1 MLHAIRRTS
10 SNLTLQVVVAL
21 FAGAALGVLWPSF
34 AVSLQAL
41 SDTFIKLIKMV
52 IPPIAFLT
60 IVIGIAEVS
69 DLKKVGRIGGSALLY
84 FEVAST
90 LALIIGL
97 IVVNLVRPGDGFDR
111 SRVGAV
117 AVDVTKYASAS
128 ADRYMV
134 DLLSN
139 IVPDNA
145 VAAFAKG
152 DLLQIVFFAIAFGCA
167 AVLIGERA
175 KPFVVVA
182 QAANDILFQ
191 LVALI
196 MRLAPLGAFGAMA
209 FTVGR
214 YGVGS
219 ILVLGHMLLSVYL
232 TCALFVAVVL
242 GAIARAYGFSLFRF
256 IRYIGAEVLVVLG
269 TCSSESV
276 LPRLMT
282 KLQRLGCSK
291 SSVGLVL
298 PVGYSFN
305 ADGTAIYLSM
315 ASLFIAQAYGID
327 MSFGQQLG
335 LLLLLLVT
343 SKGSG
348 SVAGSG
354 FVVLAATLSATH
366 VLPVEGLLL
375 IIGID
380 RFMSEARSVTN
391 IIGNSLAT
399 VVVAKMS
406 GEFDPAAAEAA
417 YAEAFGPDVPFQQGR
432 SRRPAAVSPPVDGP
446 AARGDRKAVLTK
458 STWEQC
464 P

>member
-1 MLHAIRRTS
+1 MPNAIRRKF
-10 SNLTLQVVVAL
+10 SNLTVQVIAAL
-21 FAGAALGVLWPSF
+21 CLGAAIGILLPNF
-34 AVSLQAL
+34 AVSLQGL
-41 SDTFIKLIKMV
+41 SDVFIKLIKMV

-69 DLKKVGRIGGSALLY
+69 DLKKVGKVGGSALLY

-90 LALIIGL
+90 LALVIGM
-97 IVVNLVRPGDGFDR
+97 IVVNVVRPGDGFDR
-111 SRVGAV
+111 ARVGAQ
-117 AVDVTKYASAS
+117 AVDISKYTSTPAGQ
-128 ADRYMV
+128 YMTEI
-134 DLLSN
+134 LTH

-152 DLLQIVFFAIAFGCA
+152 DLLQIVFFAIVFGCA

-175 KPFVVVA
+175 KPFVAVA

-191 LVALI
+191 LVSMI
-196 MRLAPLGAFGAMA
+196 MRLAPVGAFGAMA
-209 FTVGR
+209 FTVGK
-214 YGVGS
+214 YGIGS
-219 ILVLGHMLLSVYL
+219 ILVLGHMLLCVYI
-232 TCALFVAVVL
+232 TCVLFVCVVL
-242 GAIARAYGFSLFRF
+242 GAIARAYGFSIFRF
-256 IRYIGAEVLVVLG
+256 IRYVGEEVLIVLG

-282 KLQRLGCSK
+282 KLNRLGCSK

-327 MSFGQQLG
+327 MSFSQQVG

-366 VLPVEGLLL
+366 ILPVEGLLL

-399 VVVAKMS
+399 VIVAKMS

-417 YAEAFGPDVPFQQGR
+417 YAERFGPNMPFQQNR
-432 SRRPAAVSPPVDGP
+432 PLWASKPAASASGQPPIHD
-446 AARGDRKAVLTK
+446 AAVVLAGK
-458 STWEQC
+458 E

>member
-21 FAGAALGVLWPSF
+21 CAGAALGMLWPGF

-128 ADRYMV
+128 ADRYML

-167 AVLIGERA
+167 AVLIGDRA

-182 QAANDILFQ
+182 QAANNILFQ

-214 YGVGS
+214 YGLGS

-232 TCALFVAVVL
+232 TCALFVGVVL

-406 GEFDPAAAEAA
+406 GEFDPVAAEAV
-417 YAEAFGPDVPFQQGR
+417 YAEAFGPNVPFQQRR
-432 SRRPAAVSPPVDGP
+432 SRGPAAVSPPVD
-446 AARGDRKAVLTK
+446 
-458 STWEQC
+458 
-464 P
+464 

>member
-1 MLHAIRRTS
+1 
-10 SNLTLQVVVAL
+10 
-21 FAGAALGVLWPSF
+21 
-34 AVSLQAL
+34 
-41 SDTFIKLIKMV
+41 MV

-69 DLKKVGRIGGSALLY
+69 DLKKVGKVGGSALLY

-90 LALIIGL
+90 LALVIGM
-97 IVVNLVRPGDGFDR
+97 IVVNVVRPGDGFDR
-111 SRVGAV
+111 ARVGAQ
-117 AVDVTKYASAS
+117 AVDISKYTSTPAGQ
-128 ADRYMV
+128 YMTEI
-134 DLLSN
+134 LTH

-152 DLLQIVFFAIAFGCA
+152 DLLQIVFFAIVFGCA

-175 KPFVVVA
+175 KPFVAVA

-191 LVALI
+191 LVSMI
-196 MRLAPLGAFGAMA
+196 MRLAPVGAFGAMA
-209 FTVGR
+209 FTVGK
-214 YGVGS
+214 YGIGS
-219 ILVLGHMLLSVYL
+219 ILVLGHMLLCVYI
-232 TCALFVAVVL
+232 TCVLFVCVVL
-242 GAIARAYGFSLFRF
+242 GAIARAYGFSIFRF
-256 IRYIGAEVLVVLG
+256 IRYVGEEVLIVLG

-282 KLQRLGCSK
+282 KLNRLGCSK

-327 MSFGQQLG
+327 MSFSQQVG

-366 VLPVEGLLL
+366 ILPVEGLLL

-399 VVVAKMS
+399 VIVAKMS

-417 YAEAFGPDVPFQQGR
+417 YAERFGPNMPFQQNR
-432 SRRPAAVSPPVDGP
+432 PLWASKPAASASGQPPIHD
-446 AARGDRKAVLTK
+446 AAVVLAGK
-458 STWEQC
+458 E

>member
-10 SNLTLQVVVAL
+10 SNLTLQVIVAL
-21 FAGAALGVLWPSF
+21 CAGAALGVLWPGF

-69 DLKKVGRIGGSALLY
+69 DLKKVGRIGGSALPY

-256 IRYIGAEVLVVLG
+256 IRYIGAEVLIVLG

-375 IIGID
+375 ISGLTGVSVLTTEFEQAFRSQRATIGLDAASVYVSHPMQNKTTAELHLSADLAFPAILQAITAEAD
-380 RFMSEARSVTN
+380 LTPRSEA
-391 IIGNSLAT
+391 A
-399 VVVAKMS
+399 
-406 GEFDPAAAEAA
+406 
-417 YAEAFGPDVPFQQGR
+417 
-432 SRRPAAVSPPVDGP
+432 
-446 AARGDRKAVLTK
+446 
-458 STWEQC
+458 
-464 P
+464 